1 MEAYEAIA
9 DEDRRHIIST
19 LLDSELVA
27 TVDELMDAI
36 GAATTDSESLRLKL
50 YHQHLPKLED
60 VGLIEYD
67 WRSGDVVLAADPA
80 RLRDV
85 LDALEGEDTLP
96 AELP

>member
-1 MEAYEAIA
+1 MDAYEAIA

-19 LLDSELVA
+19 LLDSELLA
-27 TVDELMDAI
+27 TVDELTDAI

-60 VGLIEYD
+60 AGLIEYD
-67 WRSGDVVLAADPA
+67 WRSGDVVLSEDPEQ
-80 RLRDV
+80 LQDV
-85 LDALEGEDTLP
+85 LDALEGKDTLP